1 MSVDRVT
8 LVFLAVLLVPQPAR
22 AQTPPPGPG
31 RPSEETGALLGQP
44 ARLRIDDVPL
54 ATGLLRLHHSSGVPL
69 AFSPSLIPVSP
80 RVSCRCEQL
89 SVREALDRM
98 LSGTSL
104 TYVELAGQIV
114 IEQSLRPTPGRAPE
128 SPTQAPPLPSR
139 ERIGPDPGTVP
150 EPGGYIS
157 LVGTV
162 TQASTRRALPGVQIS
177 LHGTGIGTL
186 SNATGGFRLMNAPAG
201 ELLLRAQRI
210 GFEPIEQ
217 RVVLSPGE
225 QLSVNLTMRETAL
238 ALDEV
243 VVTGT
248 AGAARRREVG
258 NSIVQIR
265 MADFVEPAVSVD
277 AVLQARAPG
286 MTVMENAGRVGAGAS
301 IRLRGNVSASMS
313 NQPLIYVDGVRIRSE
328 GLPKNAPPIGYPG
341 RGPNTTYSALNDI
354 NPADIERIEIIK
366 GAAATTLYGTE
377 AATGVI
383 QIFTKQGQPGQTQW
397 TLQVEQGM
405 NVLRPFGPTTGIHG
419 ERLARPPEGEDHSYM
434 FMEPFLRTGLRNRY
448 HLGVSGGST
457 AARYFLSGAWS
468 RQDGVL
474 PNDHEEKI
482 SVRGNMY
489 LAPLPGLQLNWNSAY
504 SSNALEQTAAGP
516 DGQGITI
523 NASRRERNYLGTR
536 DPSVLSQLLEFENQ
550 TAIDHFVTGVTAT
563 HMPSR
568 YFSSRV
574 TLGYDLI
581 QQRASSL
588 RPFGWILAPQGVA
601 HETRWRHAA
610 LTAEY
615 VGMLSWKL
623 GDHLSSSLAVGGQSV
638 TMEESSTTAYG
649 ERFPGPGRPT
659 VSSAA
664 MTLGFQDLTRVIN
677 AGVFLQETLAYR
689 DRYFLTT
696 GLRIDGNSAFGRNL
710 GMQSYPKLSLSYVI
724 SEEPFWRQSLGQL
737 KLRAAYGHAGRAP
750 GAFDA
755 VRTWNPVGWGG
766 QPAFRPLNLGNPDL
780 GPERTAELEVG
791 FDGSFLHE
799 RLSVEF
805 THYRQKTT
813 DALFSVRQ
821 PASGGFLGDQL
832 ANVGTLENR
841 GVELAVRAGLHRG
854 REWGVEVGSSLATNH
869 SRVLDLGGAA
879 PFTIG
884 NYGWILEGQPVPAI
898 RGDCVRNPQE
908 KAPPAIDQDCV
919 HGPNLPTLTLGF
931 SSELRFPRG
940 IAFSAR
946 GEYQEGGWGFSTSDG
961 EAFTRGI
968 RWPACLNAY
977 AKLDA
982 GRADEL
988 SALEQARC
996 VPTNAKRDF
1005 AIYPLDFFKL
1015 REATLR
1021 APLPFSL
1028 PGVAESEIA
1037 LSARNALGWKRE
1049 RSSHFDPEDSGG
1061 FGRGDTGMEQ
1071 RTRSVGGSIP
1081 VPAIYSLALRMRF

>member
-1 MSVDRVT
+1 MSGDRVT
-8 LVFLAVLLVPQPAR
+8 LLLLAAVLVPLPVR
-22 AQTPPPGPG
+22 AQTPGPG
-31 RPSEETGALLGQP
+31 RPSGETGSLLGQP
-44 ARLRIDDVPL
+44 ARLRVDDVSL

-89 SVREALDRM
+89 SVGEALDRM

-104 TYVELAGQIV
+104 VYTELAGQIV
-114 IEQSLRPTPGRAPE
+114 IEQSLRPFPERGSQSTGRPVRGPSGERTE
-128 SPTQAPPLPSR
+128 SRLDPVRNPS
-139 ERIGPDPGTVP
+139 GYVSLTGTV
-150 EPGGYIS
+150 I
-157 LVGTV
+157 
-162 TQASTRRALPGVQIS
+162 QASTKRALPGVQIS
-177 LHGTGIGTL
+177 IHGTGIGTL
-186 SNATGGFRLMNAPAG
+186 SNATGDFRLMNAPAG

-225 QLSVNLTMRETAL
+225 QLSVDLTMRETAL

-243 VVTGT
+243 IVTGT

-265 MADFVEPAVSVD
+265 MADFVHPAASVD

-313 NQPLIYVDGVRIRSE
+313 NQPLIYIDGVRIRSE

-383 QIFTKQGQPGQTQW
+383 QIFTKQGQPGQAQW

-405 NVLRPFGPTTGIHG
+405 NVLRPFGPTAGIHG
-419 ERLARPPEGEDHSYM
+419 ERLTSPPDGEDHSYM
-434 FMEPFLRTGLRNRY
+434 FMEPFLRTGLRNRF
-448 HLGVSGGST
+448 HLAVSGGST
-457 AARYFLSGAWS
+457 DARYFLSGARS

-474 PNDHEEKI
+474 PNDREEKI
-482 SVRGNMY
+482 SVRGNMH
-489 LAPLPGLQLNWNSAY
+489 LAPLPGLQLSWNSAY

-523 NASRRERNYLGTR
+523 NASRREWNYLGTR
-536 DPSVLSQLLEFENQ
+536 DPAVLSQLLEFENQ

-563 HMPSR
+563 HAPSR
-568 YFSSRV
+568 YFSSRLI
-574 TLGYDLI
+574 LGYDLV
-581 QQRASSL
+581 QQRARSL
-588 RPFGWILAPQGVA
+588 RPFGWILAPQGVT

-615 VGMLSWKL
+615 VGMLSWRL
-623 GDHLSSSLAVGGQSV
+623 GDHLSSSFAVGGQSV

-664 MTLGFQDLTRVIN
+664 LTLGFQSLTRMIN

-696 GLRIDGNSAFGRNL
+696 GLRIDGNSAFGRDL
-710 GMQSYPKLSLSYVI
+710 GMQSYPKMSLSYVI
-724 SEEPFWRQSLGQL
+724 SEEPFWRPWLGQL

-766 QPAFRPLNLGNPDL
+766 QPAFRPLNLGNPEL

-791 FDGSFLHE
+791 FDGSFLQE

-832 ANVGTLENR
+832 ANVGMLENR
-841 GVELAVRAGLHRG
+841 GVELAVSTGLLRG
-854 REWGVEVGSSLATNH
+854 REWGADVGGSLATNH
-869 SRVLDLGGAA
+869 SKVLDLGGAA

-884 NYGWILEGQPVPAI
+884 NYGWIMEGQPVPAI
-898 RGDCVRNPQE
+898 RGDCVRNPE
-908 KAPPAIDQDCV
+908 ERSPPVIDRDCV
-919 HGPNLPTLTLGF
+919 YGPNLPTLTLGF
-931 SSELRFPRG
+931 SSELRFPRE

-946 GEYQEGGWGFSTSDG
+946 GEYQQGGWGFSTSDG

-982 GRADEL
+982 GRGDEL
-988 SALEQARC
+988 SALERARC
-996 VPTNAKRDF
+996 VPGNAKRDF

-1021 APLPFSL
+1021 GPLPFSL

-1037 LSARNALGWKRE
+1037 LSARNAISWKRE

-1061 FGRGDTGMEQ
+1061 FGWGDTGMEQ

-1081 VPAIYSLALRMRF
+1081 VPAVYSLALRMRF